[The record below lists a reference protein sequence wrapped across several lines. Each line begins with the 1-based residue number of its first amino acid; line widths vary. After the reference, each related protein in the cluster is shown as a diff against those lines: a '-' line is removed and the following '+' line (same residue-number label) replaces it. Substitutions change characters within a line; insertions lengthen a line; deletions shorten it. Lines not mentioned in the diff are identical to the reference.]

1 MGVISFELVS
11 QGRFA
16 ATTDILT
23 LCSMSLLDG
32 DSNDDLYFNPFAGS
46 SQSSFSSA
54 VKRTTE
60 NGGSIGTR
68 PGFRR
73 RGSESNAT
81 KRSRNDHNPLGDED
95 DASGGAHARAQTADA
110 VFGSSSSTKFH
121 PLQPPLNRKSGGGSS
136 SASIADTRPRLKR
149 LLSDLGPDPS
159 GKVDS
164 ADEDET
170 SARRSNAALKE
181 KIVIVH
187 EITPGDSL
195 AGVALKYGISMADLR
210 KANTLWPSDP
220 IHIRKI
226 LYVPLDRSHKAKEI
240 VLSQLEVNA
249 TEGTPHQDN
258 PPRSIIPTDSDD
270 AVTLSTSSSLTI
282 RRVPVSQLSFFP
294 PPSTS
299 LHPSTSIPSS
309 SRTLPR
315 SSTSSRKRDAIP
327 FEAAPSSSSAYS
339 SSSSLPS
346 TSAFA
351 SALQA
356 APPPTPPRAPITS
369 LTTLFSALPIGRI
382 SYDSNAS
389 TPSQASDDQVHELDD
404 VSRSRNGRQRDVYR
418 QQDYLNSQDSRT
430 RSKSRSRPFDGLELG
445 PFSSPHRSSSSR
457 QNSLKSSETTSSRRT
472 VHYTSPDTNLTSP
485 EIIRTSQPEPSPA
498 MQLPLRKRRDTSSE
512 G

>member
-81 KRSRNDHNPLGDED
+81 KRSRNCHNPLGDED

-187 EITPGDSL
+187 E
-195 AGVALKYGISMADLR
+195 V
-210 KANTLWPSDP
+210 
-220 IHIRKI
+220 
-226 LYVPLDRSHKAKEI
+226 
-240 VLSQLEVNA
+240 
-249 TEGTPHQDN
+249 
-258 PPRSIIPTDSDD
+258 
-270 AVTLSTSSSLTI
+270 
-282 RRVPVSQLSFFP
+282 
-294 PPSTS
+294 
-299 LHPSTSIPSS
+299 
-309 SRTLPR
+309 
-315 SSTSSRKRDAIP
+315 
-327 FEAAPSSSSAYS
+327 
-339 SSSSLPS
+339 
-346 TSAFA
+346 
-351 SALQA
+351 
-356 APPPTPPRAPITS
+356 
-369 LTTLFSALPIGRI
+369 RI
-382 SYDSNAS
+382 SLECVAAHLSMHVS
-389 TPSQASDDQVHELDD
+389 VWRCCRLHRGTPSQALLS
-404 VSRSRNGRQRDVYR
+404 SMGFPWRISGRPIHFGRLTPSIYARYSTFPSTV
-418 QQDYLNSQDSRT
+418 RT
-430 RSKSRSRPFDGLELG
+430 K
-445 PFSSPHRSSSSR
+445 
-457 QNSLKSSETTSSRRT
+457 
-472 VHYTSPDTNLTSP
+472 
-485 EIIRTSQPEPSPA
+485 
-498 MQLPLRKRRDTSSE
+498 RKRSCFRSWR
-512 G
+512 